1 MRGIFVVLFVA
12 ALAARAHAQ
21 SGAEQWEQC
30 NDPSSLDTVIK
41 ACTEVIDAKREPRD
55 RLAMAFN
62 NRGYAYTRQSKYD
75 LGMADLDQ
83 SIYRFVIRRH
93 ADALVMAGR

>member
-1 MRGIFVVLFVA
+1 MRGIFIVLLVA

-21 SGAEQWEQC
+21 NAAEQWDQC
-30 NDPSSLDTVIK
+30 NDPSSLDAVIK

-62 NRGYAYTRQSKYD
+62 NRGYAYTRMSQYD
-75 LGMADLDQ
+75 RAMADL
-83 SIYRFVIRRH
+83 S
-93 ADALVMAGR
+93 GRG